1 MATMYITEY
10 EDLARDGR
18 DSTVQAGQEP
28 GNGEQIISFTGT
40 AGNSA
45 NFAQSTRFIRVKCD
59 GPAQLAF
66 GAAAIATSSNSTQVS
81 ANIPEFFGV
90 IPGQRVSA
98 ITGGA

>member
-1 MATMYITEY
+1 MAIMYITEY
-10 EDLARDGR
+10 EDLARDNR
-18 DSTVQAGQEP
+18 DSTIQAGQEP
-28 GNGEQIISFTGT
+28 GSAEQKVTFTGT

-45 NFAQSTRFIRVKCD
+45 NFNLSTRFVRIKCD
-59 GPAQLAF
+59 AAAQLAF
-66 GAAAIATSSNSTQVS
+66 GSEAVATSANSTQVS